1 MIDSHYFINVVCGAP
16 RLTGCAA
23 CSVNLPLNY
32 DKLLLWSTFDN
43 CKHVVQCS
51 ALAMVRFPS
60 GTQNFSLSHA
70 RVIVE
75 KDHLHYL
82 SPSLKS
88 TIFIIYYT
96 IDDFDIADPS
106 SMQDACHI
114 SA

>member
-51 ALAMVRFPS
+51 ALAMGSIAVGDSEFFLCP
-60 GTQNFSLSHA
+60 
-70 RVIVE
+70 
-75 KDHLHYL
+75 YL
-82 SPSLKS
+82 MALLKK
-88 TIFIIYYT
+88 IMFIIYHR
-96 IDDFDIADPS
+96 A
-106 SMQDACHI
+106 
-114 SA
+114 

>member
-51 ALAMVRFPS
+51 ALAMGSIPVGDSEFFLCP
-60 GTQNFSLSHA
+60 LLMA
-70 RVIVE
+70 
-75 KDHLHYL
+75 L
-82 SPSLKS
+82 LKKI
-88 TIFIIYYT
+88 IFIIYHR
-96 IDDFDIADPS
+96 A
-106 SMQDACHI
+106 
-114 SA
+114 